1 MLHILWFHSNCGW
14 LGHIESYICCD
25 CEFQCVAD
33 NQNNCPKCK
42 GIVCNGS
49 QHNLEGIL
57 IALDSDISPERV
69 EIGSN
74 DVGWV
79 GSVIVLSKLKME
91 EKTTL
96 RNQRSYGGKRDDWD
110 MEAHFKINLIWS
122 INLI

>member
-1 MLHILWFHSNCGW
+1 
-14 LGHIESYICCD
+14 
-25 CEFQCVAD
+25 
-33 NQNNCPKCK
+33 
-42 GIVCNGS
+42 
-49 QHNLEGIL
+49 L

-96 RNQRSYGGKRDDWD
+96 RNQRSYGGKRDD
-110 MEAHFKINLIWS
+110 
-122 INLI
+122 